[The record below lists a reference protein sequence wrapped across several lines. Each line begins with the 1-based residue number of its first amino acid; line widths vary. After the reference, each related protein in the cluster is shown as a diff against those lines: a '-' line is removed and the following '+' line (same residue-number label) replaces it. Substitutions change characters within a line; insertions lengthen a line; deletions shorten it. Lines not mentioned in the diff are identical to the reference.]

1 MKMIEFPKNLLIS
14 SFFFYISN
22 LSKSALDVTEAG
34 VGVAP
39 LGLAGLLGGGLGYFL
54 FGWGE
59 YEEPSRT
66 RAPMPLSRSWSSRG
80 YRWVGR
86 TRWLSLLCLRRFYL
100 S

>member
-39 LGLAGLLGGGLGYFL
+39 LGLAGLLGGVR
-54 FGWGE
+54 GE
-59 YEEPSRT
+59 IEPSEPHTPPEKR
-66 RAPMPLSRSWSSRG
+66 PPLRPLQLHINICNIQYTYLQG
-80 YRWVGR
+80 MNLFCFGVI
-86 TRWLSLLCLRRFYL
+86 RFG
-100 S
+100 